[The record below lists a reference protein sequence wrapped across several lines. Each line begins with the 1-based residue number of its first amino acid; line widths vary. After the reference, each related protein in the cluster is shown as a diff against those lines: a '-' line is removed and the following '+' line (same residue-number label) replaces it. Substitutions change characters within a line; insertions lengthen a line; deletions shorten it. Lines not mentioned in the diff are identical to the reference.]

1 MLQGA
6 TLQVADFRKAVQ
18 KAKSGDLVYFDP
30 PYVPVSATSSFTDY
44 TKAAFGH
51 TAQTAL
57 RDLAVK
63 LRSKGVFV
71 VLSNSYSEIVSDLY
85 KGFELNEISI
95 NRLVAAESASRGKVS
110 EYLIIGRPE

>member
-1 MLQGA
+1 
-6 TLQVADFRKAVQ
+6 VE
-18 KAKSGDLVYFDP
+18 
-30 PYVPVSATSSFTDY
+30 
-44 TKAAFGH
+44 
-51 TAQTAL
+51 
-57 RDLAVK
+57 

-71 VLSNSYSEIVSDLY
+71 VLSNSHSEIVRDLY